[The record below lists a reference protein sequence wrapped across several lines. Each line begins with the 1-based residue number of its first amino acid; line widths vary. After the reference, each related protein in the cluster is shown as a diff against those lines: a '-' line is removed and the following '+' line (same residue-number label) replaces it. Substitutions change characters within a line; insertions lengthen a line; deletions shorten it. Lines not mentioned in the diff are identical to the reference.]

1 VARADDIDDL
11 GDDSEALSWA
21 GDEEQGRAAPR
32 LPEADPGVVGGEPEA
47 EEAPGSRG
55 RSVATAAFAVPYLAI
70 TVGWI
75 FAVQQLSS
83 GSASLFGEILWQ
95 FGEFLAM
102 LSAPLWFAATL
113 TLTKAHRPLVRAG
126 WLALGLGVLL
136 PWPLLLRF
144 LAALEFAGGLS

>member
-1 VARADDIDDL
+1 
-11 GDDSEALSWA
+11 
-21 GDEEQGRAAPR
+21 
-32 LPEADPGVVGGEPEA
+32 
-47 EEAPGSRG
+47 
-55 RSVATAAFAVPYLAI
+55 
-70 TVGWI
+70 
-75 FAVQQLSS
+75 
-83 GSASLFGEILWQ
+83 
-95 FGEFLAM
+95 M